1 VLQMSEISMKFDSM
15 KISVREITQALETVA
30 PPSLQE
36 SYDNSG
42 LIVGSPND
50 AVEKALLSLDCT
62 PAIVEE
68 AIREG
73 CDMIIAHHPIVF
85 KGLKKFNGKNYV
97 EKAVMLA
104 IKHDVA
110 LYACHTNLDNV
121 LHKGV
126 NAKIAEKL
134 GLTHTRIMSPKGGQL
149 LKLGVHVPEDYL
161 SEVEA
166 AMFQHGAG
174 NIGNY
179 SDCGFSWDG
188 RGTFTPNNASKPFIG
203 SANESTV
210 GLEKR
215 IEVLVPEYCLSSV
228 LGAMK
233 EAHPYEEVAYDV
245 VQLKNDWQEVGSG
258 IIGELPSSVSM
269 DDFIQLLKTKME
281 LNFFKGTKSNRTEI
295 KKVGICGGAG
305 SFLIPQAMASGCDA
319 YITSDVKYHEFF
331 DTEGGMFLCD
341 IGHYESEKFTIPL
354 FKEIL
359 SEKIPNFATIF
370 AQTDT
375 NPVQYH

>member
-1 VLQMSEISMKFDSM
+1 MSEISMNFDSM
-15 KISVREITQALETVA
+15 KISVREITLALETVA
-30 PPSLQE
+30 PPALQE

-42 LIVGSPND
+42 LIVGSQD
-50 AVEKALLSLDCT
+50 DIVKKALLSLDCT

-68 AIREG
+68 AIHEG

-85 KGLKKFNGKNYV
+85 KGLKRFNGKNYV

-104 IKHDVA
+104 IKHDIA

-121 LHKGV
+121 LHNGV

-134 GLTHTRIMSPKGGQL
+134 GLINTKIMSPKGGLL
-149 LKLGVHVPEDYL
+149 LKLGVHVPMDHL
-161 SEVEA
+161 SIIEA
-166 AMFQHGAG
+166 AMFKHGAG

-179 SDCGFSWDG
+179 SECGFSWDG
-188 RGTFTPNNASKPFIG
+188 KGSFTPNNAAKPFIG
-203 SANESTV
+203 SANEQIE

-215 IEVLVPEYCLSSV
+215 IEVIVPEYYLSSV

-245 VQLKNDWQEVGSG
+245 VQLKNNWQEVGSG
-258 IIGELPSSVSM
+258 MIGELPSPVSM
-269 DDFIQLLKTKME
+269 SEFIEMVKTKME
-281 LNFFKGTKSNRTEI
+281 LNHFKGTKSNRIEI
-295 KKVGICGGAG
+295 KKVGVCGGAG
-305 SFLIPQAMASGCDA
+305 SFLIPQAMANGCDA

-341 IGHYESEKFTIPL
+341 IGHYESEKYTIPL

-359 SEKIPNFATIF
+359 SEKFPNFATIF
-370 AQTDT
+370 AQTET